1 MIDLINQVYFDKIRF
16 ILSNLAKLDLS
27 DREVVVVLTIL
38 LLQEDVSIVS
48 VESII
53 NQTGLSIT
61 EVDEVVTLL
70 AGKGF
75 LEIEVKNSLVNF
87 NVDNIFN
94 LKSEANLDVSDIF
107 KIFEEEFSRI
117 LTQKELVRLN
127 EWQKKYSRDE
137 IIEALRNASI
147 MEKYNFNYIN
157 RILENNHES

>member
-117 LTQKELVRLN
+117 LTQKELVKLN

>member
-38 LLQEDVSIVS
+38 LLQEDGSIVS